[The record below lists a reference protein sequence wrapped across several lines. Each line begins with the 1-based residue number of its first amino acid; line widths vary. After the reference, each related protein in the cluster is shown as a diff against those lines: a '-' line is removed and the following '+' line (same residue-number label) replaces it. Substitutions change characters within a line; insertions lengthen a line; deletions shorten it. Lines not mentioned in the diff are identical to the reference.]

1 MKMHINVTFVLKYL
15 QETGPK
21 TTTSEPSIREYN
33 TIGNVIYVIIFLRT
47 CQDTLGHIKT
57 IHKGFKYRVY
67 EGKTYKCHLCDEKF
81 TKAYEGYEPL
91 AHDPEVE
98 VVYVGAINT
107 THLQ

>member
-1 MKMHINVTFVLKYL
+1 MQFLW
-15 QETGPK
+15 
-21 TTTSEPSIREYN
+21 SEYW
-33 TIGNVIYVIIFLRT
+33 
-47 CQDTLGHIKT
+47 
-57 IHKGFKYRVY
+57 IHY
-67 EGKTYKCHLCDEKF
+67 EKFSSNWCDEKF